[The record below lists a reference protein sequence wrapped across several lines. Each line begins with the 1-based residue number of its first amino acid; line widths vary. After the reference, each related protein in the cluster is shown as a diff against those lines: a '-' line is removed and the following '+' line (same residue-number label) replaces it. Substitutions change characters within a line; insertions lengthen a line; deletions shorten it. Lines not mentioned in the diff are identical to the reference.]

1 MSTASAN
8 PGRTSSL
15 VAMLGAGILMAHQVG
30 AKAARDA
37 VFLSN
42 YDPKALPAMV
52 FAGAAA
58 SVLLGVL
65 ASRLLSRYT
74 PSRIVPPAFL
84 VSALLQFGEW
94 RLLADQPK
102 LGAVLVYL
110 HMVALGAV
118 LLSSFWSLTN
128 EVLDPHTA
136 KRRFGQIAA
145 TGTVGGILGGL
156 AAASLNTSNIL
167 LWLGTLHLLGGI
179 ALMALRASAPKA
191 ASTRPQWWSEP
202 RGSARQAFKK
212 APYLFSLAA
221 LVAIGTSSAAAVDWV
236 FKLQATEH
244 FGRGEPLLRFF
255 GLFHTSVQI
264 LSLIV
269 QGAGT
274 RFFLERLGLGK
285 TVGSLPAAIA
295 TGSVGALFAPVF
307 PVITVLRGAEAV
319 LRGSLFRSGY
329 ELFYTPLPVAE
340 KRPAKS
346 IIDVGVDRLGDAL
359 GAGITQF
366 WLVLGT
372 TAAPNRILL
381 TVIGLAVA
389 GIFVARRLDRGY
401 VQALEKSLV
410 SRAVELDLSELRDST
425 TRFAMRKSSGGLPA
439 VAPQTEQP
447 AAAEMPVPVAA
458 PEVREPTRPRA
469 LEPVVQRMADLR
481 SGRSGRVRVALLLSD
496 PLDPVLSAQ
505 VISLLAWD
513 DVHDLAREVLIK
525 AAPRICGQLIDFLLD
540 ESQDFAIRRRIPRVL
555 TACASQRAVDGLV
568 AALSDSRF
576 EVRFQS
582 ARGLEALLEGN
593 PDLHVRSEAVW
604 DAVDRELSV
613 SRSVW
618 EGHSLLDRRDPSEK
632 TQFLDEVL
640 RERANASLEHVFTLL
655 ALVLPREPLKV
666 AFRALHT
673 EDPLLRGLALEYL
686 ETVLPEGVREKL
698 SRIVQKPAS
707 GERRTGDEIVESLM
721 KSNQSVVLR
730 LRQKLDKLEG

>member
-1 MSTASAN
+1 
-8 PGRTSSL
+8 
-15 VAMLGAGILMAHQVG
+15 MAHQVG

-42 YDPKALPAMV
+42 FDPEALPAMV
-52 FAGAAA
+52 VGGAATSIA
-58 SVLLGVL
+58 LGIL

-84 VSALLQFGEW
+84 LSALLQFGEW
-94 RLLADQPK
+94 RLLSVQPR

-118 LLSSFWSLTN
+118 LLSAFWSLTN

-145 TGTVGGILGGL
+145 TGTIGGILGGL

-167 LWLGTLHLLGGI
+167 LWLGALHVVG
-179 ALMALRASAPKA
+179 AVVVAVLRASAPKA
-191 ASTRPQWWSEP
+191 AATRPQWWSEP

-221 LVAIGTSSAAAVDWV
+221 LVAIGTSSAAGVDWV

-244 FGRGEPLLRFF
+244 FGKGEPLLRFF

-264 LSLIV
+264 LSLLV
-269 QGAGT
+269 QWAGT
-274 RFFLERLGLGK
+274 RFFLERMGLGR
-285 TVGSLPAAIA
+285 TVGSLPLAVA
-295 TGSVGALFAPVF
+295 TGGLGALFAPLF
-307 PVITVLRGAEAV
+307 PVMTVLRGTEAV

-329 ELFYTPLPVAE
+329 ELFYTPLPVGE

-359 GAGITQF
+359 GAGITKF

-372 TAAPNRILL
+372 SAAPNRILL

-410 SRAVELDLSELRDST
+410 NRAVELDFSELRDST
-425 TRFAMRKSSGGLPA
+425 TRMAMLKSSGMVPA
-439 VAPQTEQP
+439 VTGPTAAP
-447 AAAEMPVPVAA
+447 PVPETEA
-458 PEVREPTRPRA
+458 PRPAPAIPRESTRPRT
-469 LEPVVQRMADLR
+469 LEPVVQRLADLR
-481 SGRSGRVRVALLLSD
+481 SGRPGRVRVALLLSD
-496 PLDPVLSAQ
+496 PLDPILSGQ
-505 VISLLAWD
+505 VICLLAWD
-513 DVHDLAREVLIK
+513 EMHDLAREVLTK
-525 AAPRICGQLIDFLLD
+525 SAPRFCGQLIDFLLD

-555 TACASQRAVDGLV
+555 VACKSQRAIDGLI
-568 AALSDSRF
+568 AALADSRF
-576 EVRFQS
+576 EVRFQC
-582 ARGLEALLEGN
+582 ARALAAIVEECPELRIPPEEIFV
-593 PDLHVRSEAVW
+593 D
-604 DAVDRELSV
+604 VDRELSV

-618 EGHSLLDRRDPSEK
+618 EGHHLLDRRDPSEK
-632 TQFLDEVL
+632 THFLDEVL

-655 ALVLPREPLKV
+655 GLVLPRDPLKV

-673 EDPLLRGLALEYL
+673 DDPLLRGLALEYL
-686 ETVLPEGVREKL
+686 ETVLPEGVRDKL
-698 SRIVQKPAS
+698 SQIVQQPTS

-730 LRQKLDKLEG
+730 LKEKMEKPGA